1 MNVFSILGVNFFK
14 YDWIIYIW
22 GIFTALLFVMS
33 IKYSGSFGG
42 YLDRD
47 FESAVC
53 KSDELR
59 KRHKLQEILYALYLN
74 FTSAFPLLGMIG
86 TIYSLLNLDLSG
98 GAEAISGN
106 FLIAL
111 TSTLLGAFFG
121 LIFKVLDSFLSPKIE
136 ENNELYLIRIK
147 DKKQAAEMG
156 DNDEEA

>member
-1 MNVFSILGVNFFK
+1 MNVLTILGGNFFK
-14 YDWIIYIW
+14 YDWIIYLWAIL
-22 GIFTALLFVMS
+22 TAVLFALT
-33 IKYSGSFGG
+33 IKFSGSFGG

-47 FESAVC
+47 FESSVC
-53 KSDELR
+53 KSGELQ
-59 KRHKLQEILYALYLN
+59 KRHKTQEIMYALYLN

-86 TIYSLLNLDLSG
+86 TIYSLLKLDLSG
-98 GAEAISGN
+98 GAESVSGS

-147 DKKQAAEMG
+147 GKKQTAEMG